1 MFILG
6 LEGVVEGGSTD
17 AGGKSSSA
25 GTENCSD
32 TATAGRLWLLV
43 VMNDCSRLLETTG
56 WRLVHGLLRV
66 SAGVATTRVRHWSPR
81 ESLGGLN
88 RIASVRLNW
97 RESSAETSGRNIVTM
112 RTVSITGND
121 ST

>member
-25 GTENCSD
+25 GTEDCSD

-43 VMNDCSRLLETTG
+43 VMDDRSRLLETTG

-66 SAGVATTRVRHWSPR
+66 SAGVAAARVRHWSSR

-88 RIASVRLNW
+88 RIAGVRLNW

-112 RTVSITGND
+112 RTVSVTGND